1 METDYANQV
10 LYSDLPIPP
19 GEYLEEVIK
28 GRFKS
33 YKKHDSAITCSIPEC
48 FAANTS

>member
-19 GEYLEEVIK
+19 GEYLEEVVRELGMSK
-28 GRFKS
+28 
-33 YKKHDSAITCSIPEC
+33 E
-48 FAANTS
+48 